1 MIKIAKA
8 INSFAP
14 VAQQAD
20 VQPAE
25 DSIFVLT
32 SSQLQDIITKAVQDA
47 TERLYLEIAYDR
59 QRISRLEQKE
69 PGPLQKDRADI
80 LRALLAVNGGKMLT
94 KEARQKM
101 HLSKERFSNLLGMC
115 GDFVQTKPYHLDRR
129 QTVIIL
135 KNQLVSTNY

>member
-47 TERLYLEIAYDR
+47 TERLYLRLPMTVRGFPGLSRKSQDPYRRTE
-59 QRISRLEQKE
+59 RIFSE
-69 PGPLQKDRADI
+69 P
-80 LRALLAVNGGKMLT
+80 
-94 KEARQKM
+94 
-101 HLSKERFSNLLGMC
+101 C
-115 GDFVQTKPYHLDRR
+115 
-129 QTVIIL
+129 
-135 KNQLVSTNY
+135 